1 MVQTLAKI
9 YLEEKAGKVKVS
21 TLKCYQ
27 RNIKCHILPKLG
39 DQIAANLTVEDI
51 DDYLEAM
58 QESFSPSWCGKWGHF
73 CWPFCGLPT

>member
-1 MVQTLAKI
+1 MERRRKHVRRDATVQTLAKI

-39 DQIAANLTVEDI
+39 DQIAVNLTVEDI
-51 DDYLEAM
+51 DDYLEEIGRA
-58 QESFSPSWCGKWGHF
+58 HV
-73 CWPFCGLPT
+73 